1 MTNETYPQA
10 TPAPGIKLPSWLV
23 VAIIVGMLGFA
34 WWKNHHTPQANEH
47 VTATGTS
54 AATGTHS
61 AIGRESKG
69 SAGQLPDE
77 HEPSIVEVADEHDQ
91 GARPDA
97 HPAEHPTA
105 SVHEPDRDSRPLN
118 PDTRSVRPPRNG
130 GTPDARTKPDL
141 PSERS
146 GKSGPL
152 SGMRN
157 QTAQDS
163 HPNPPKN
170 SVPDRQRPSEKSD
183 LPSYQV
189 ENQSIRDLY
198 GKVVYKGTIDL
209 KPTLD
214 RIERGE
220 ANRHRNDGTS
230 FQNREGRLPRKTAGY
245 YKEYVHPTPGENGPG
260 PQRIIIGE
268 EGEVWYTGDHYKSFK
283 KIK

>member
-1 MTNETYPQA
+1 
-10 TPAPGIKLPSWLV
+10 
-23 VAIIVGMLGFA
+23 
-34 WWKNHHTPQANEH
+34 
-47 VTATGTS
+47 
-54 AATGTHS
+54 
-61 AIGRESKG
+61 
-69 SAGQLPDE
+69 
-77 HEPSIVEVADEHDQ
+77 
-91 GARPDA
+91 
-97 HPAEHPTA
+97 
-105 SVHEPDRDSRPLN
+105 
-118 PDTRSVRPPRNG
+118 
-130 GTPDARTKPDL
+130 
-141 PSERS
+141 
-146 GKSGPL
+146 
-152 SGMRN
+152 MRN
-157 QTAQDS
+157 QSAQDT

-170 SVPDRQRPSEKSD
+170 SAPDRQRPSEKSD
-183 LPSYQV
+183 EPSYQV

-198 GKVVYKGTIDL
+198 GKVVFKGTIDL